1 MSSRTINLLCITPCS
16 EKQYINI
23 IITFVNHVV
32 NSGELFFVDSGDIDR
47 KKIFANLRIN
57 KEIMLK
63 IHYFYAPECST
74 PEEKVALLN
83 RHARGDIW
91 HFITPD
97 VLYPENHFN
106 NLLIQSSD
114 KIQGSTL
121 KPVYVP
127 AIDYLC
133 CVDSRADHFSHLA
146 SLCFHRHHYETLGI
160 WFNTQGDEASLGKP
174 FIQLNKNKCPVT
186 VIDDLEYV
194 TNTGLFYRSTELAR
208 NDISVQ
214 LPSLNF
220 QHKIDWS
227 IFEKIV
233 YIKAPGTPSEE
244 ELFSFNINRLKI
256 PEDKTI
262 NFNAIQTD
270 IIGADHM
277 LSHIAVLQ
285 MAREKKW
292 KNVLIIEDDVSF
304 VQSIENDKQCNDF
317 LLLLKNV
324 KWDVAILSANYQKT
338 SSLIKNSC
346 YLKIYA
352 AQMMG
357 AYAVNENYYD
367 TLIAN
372 YAPAFDNQTKNI
384 IQDEYSIDVYWNK
397 LMPQHRWI
405 GIWPCA
411 AFKKNDSNKSNQ
423 KSGNKIYSFFHPLL
437 SLLPE
442 DRNKLEKRLIA
453 KFNDGTAIAEDYHEL
468 SQLYRSHG
476 MYEIADYFDY
486 LYTGENKKF
495 QQDINWPLLS
505 VIITTY
511 NQVDVLMKTLNSVLR
526 QRYPNMEVVVIDDA
540 STDHT
545 AARLAEIDDPR
556 LTIIRN
562 KINQKGAGNLRS
574 GLNLYTKGEYIFII
588 DHDDLL
594 LDRDY
599 LMDAVLLM
607 EKDKS
612 LAFVF
617 ARYLELHE
625 AKNMISNANYYTTK
639 NNITNGKKYFLDIQK
654 SGYPGIMFLTT
665 VFRRSAAI
673 KTKAIVHEGVSD
685 FHLFS
690 RLMLAGNVGFINR
703 TSSVYRIHQRSITF
717 NMNAPTDIY
726 IDELFICHLEETIE
740 LAHKNGLTRHQL
752 DEWFI
757 RVSSTFFCSWRLPN
771 IIQSNSYGLAL
782 AILAMLHKKHPKIG
796 IKVLSTLFKN
806 KNKIST
812 TIY

>member
-23 IITFVNHVV
+23 IMTFVKNVV
-32 NSGELFFVDSGDIDR
+32 NSGELFFVDSGNIDR
-47 KKIFANLRIN
+47 KNFFANLKIN

-63 IHYFYAPECST
+63 IHYFHAPECST

-83 RHARGDIW
+83 QHARGDIW
-91 HFITPD
+91 HFVMPD
-97 VLYPENHFN
+97 VLYPEKYFN
-106 NLLIQSSD
+106 NLSTQSSD
-114 KIQGSTL
+114 KILGSTL
-121 KPVYVP
+121 KPVYIP
-127 AIDYLC
+127 TIDYLC
-133 CVDSRADHFSHLA
+133 CINSRTDHFSHLA
-146 SLCFHRHHYETLGI
+146 SLCFHRRHYETLGI

-186 VIDDLEYV
+186 VIDNLEYA
-194 TNTGLFYRSTELAR
+194 TNTGLFYRSTELSR

-214 LPSLNF
+214 IPSLNF

-233 YIKAPGTPSEE
+233 YIKKPDTPNEE
-244 ELFSFNINRLKI
+244 ELFSFNIDRLKI
-256 PEDKTI
+256 PKDKII

-277 LSHIAVLQ
+277 LPHIAVLH
-285 MAREKKW
+285 MAREQKW
-292 KNVLIIEDDVSF
+292 KNVLIIEDNISF
-304 VQSIENDKQCNDF
+304 VQSIETDKQCNHF
-317 LLLLKNV
+317 FLLLKNI

-338 SSLIKNSC
+338 SSLIENSC
-346 YLKIYA
+346 CLKIDA

-357 AYAVNENYYD
+357 AYAVNENYYE

-372 YAPAFDNQTKNI
+372 YAQDFDKNAKNI
-384 IQDEYSIDVYWNK
+384 IKNEYPIDIYWNK
-397 LMPQHRWI
+397 LMPQHRWL

-411 AFKKNDSNKSNQ
+411 AFKKNNSNKPNQ
-423 KSGNKIYSFFHPLL
+423 TIENNIYSFFHPLL
-437 SLLPE
+437 STLPE
-442 DRNKLEKRLIA
+442 ERNKLEKRLIA
-453 KFNDGTAIAEDYHEL
+453 KFNNGTALTEDYHEL
-468 SQLYRSHG
+468 SKLYRSHG
-476 MYEIADYFDY
+476 MYEIADYFY
-486 LYTGENKKF
+486 HQYTGENEKI
-495 QQDINWPLLS
+495 QQDTNWPLLS

-511 NQVDVLMKTLNSVLR
+511 NQVDVLMKTLGSVLR
-526 QRYPNMEVVVIDDA
+526 QRYPNIEVVVIDDA

-562 KINQKGAGNLRS
+562 KTNQKGAGNLRS
-574 GLNLYTKGEYIFII
+574 GLDLHTKGEYIFII

-594 LDRDY
+594 LDRYY

-625 AKNMISNANYYTTK
+625 AKNIISNAKYYATR
-639 NNITNGKKYFLDIQK
+639 NNVTNGKKYFLDIQK
-654 SGYPGIMFLTT
+654 SGFPGIMFLTT

-673 KTKAIVHEGVSD
+673 KTKAIVYEGVSD

-703 TSSVYRIHQRSITF
+703 ISSVYRIHEKSITF

-752 DEWFI
+752 DEWFT
-757 RVSSTFFCSWRLPN
+757 RVSSTYFCWWRLPN
-771 IIQSNSYGLAL
+771 IIKNNSYELAL
-782 AILAMLHKKHPKIG
+782 TILGMLHKKHPKIG
-796 IKVLSTLFKN
+796 VKVLSILFKN
-806 KNKIST
+806 KK
-812 TIY
+812 